1 MRIMLVFPRTHH
13 LTASPPVGLASLAA
27 TMRRQG
33 HTVRVLDAQILGLSD
48 RQVVDQ
54 AREFGPD
61 VLGMGMI
68 IGNHNRARE
77 LGRALKAALPATPLL
92 IGGPQASPLPG
103 LCLEET
109 GADVCVVGE
118 GERSLP
124 ALLGT
129 LAARGPLHDVPG
141 VAWLDDGQ
149 LRRSTPVEPLADLDA
164 LPFPEYDDAARV
176 FSHPLP
182 HQFLVRRF
190 PVAPMI
196 TSRGCPHSCSFCATP
211 GLLGRG
217 WRARSAESVVEE
229 MAWLV
234 RRHGV
239 REIHIQDD
247 AFAVSRDRVL
257 AICDGM
263 LSQGLDL
270 TWKFPNGVRIDR
282 VDREL
287 LRMMRQAGCYLVSF
301 GLETTDQAVL
311 DATGKQLDLACA
323 RQAVAD
329 AHAVG
334 LEAVAFLVV
343 GLPGETE
350 ETFRSTVRQVM
361 ELGFDYAHFSV
372 LLPLPGS
379 PMFEAWSPGEAALH
393 GADWDRF
400 RFYGGVAEQA
410 EARQWHLWANRR
422 FYLRPRTMAKS
433 LGRIKARQ
441 LPGFARVIRSY
452 FLW

>member
-1 MRIMLVFPRTHH
+1 MRVLLVFPRTHH

-27 TMRRQG
+27 TLRRLG
-33 HTVRVLDAQILGLSD
+33 HVVRVLDTQILGLSD
-48 RQVVDQ
+48 RQVV
-54 AREFGPD
+54 ARARAFAPD
-61 VLGMGMI
+61 LVGMGMI
-68 IGNHNRARE
+68 IGNHNRARA
-77 LGRALKAALPATPLL
+77 LGRTIKAALPGVPLV

-103 LCLEET
+103 LCLRET
-109 GADVCVVGE
+109 GADACAVGE
-118 GERSLP
+118 AERSLP
-124 ALLGT
+124 ALVEALTNG
-129 LAARGPLHDVPG
+129 GSPMGVPG
-141 VAWLDDGQ
+141 VAWLEDGQ
-149 LRRSTPVEPLADLDA
+149 LQRSVPVEPIADLDD
-164 LPFPEYDDAARV
+164 LPFPEYDDADRV

-190 PVAPMI
+190 PVAPII

-211 GLLGRG
+211 GLLGNG

-229 MAWLV
+229 MAWLA

-247 AFAVSRDRVL
+247 AFTVSRKRVL
-257 AICDGM
+257 DICEGM
-263 LSQGLDL
+263 LSRGLDL
-270 TWKFPNGVRIDR
+270 AWKFPNGVRIDR

-287 LRMMRQAGCYLVSF
+287 LAMMRRAGCYLVSF

-323 RQAVAD
+323 RQAVSD
-329 AHAVG
+329 AHAEG

-350 ETFRSTVRQVM
+350 QSFRSTVRLVM

-379 PMFEAWSPGEAALH
+379 PMFEAWSPGEDALV
-393 GADWDRF
+393 GTDWGRF

-422 FYLRPRTMAKS
+422 FYLRPRTMAQS

-441 LPGFARVIRSY
+441 LPGFVRVIRSY

>member
-1 MRIMLVFPRTHH
+1 M
-13 LTASPPVGLASLAA
+13 
-27 TMRRQG
+27 
-33 HTVRVLDAQILGLSD
+33 
-48 RQVVDQ
+48 
-54 AREFGPD
+54 
-61 VLGMGMI
+61 
-68 IGNHNRARE
+68 
-77 LGRALKAALPATPLL
+77 
-92 IGGPQASPLPG
+92 
-103 LCLEET
+103 
-109 GADVCVVGE
+109 
-118 GERSLP
+118 
-124 ALLGT
+124 
-129 LAARGPLHDVPG
+129 
-141 VAWLDDGQ
+141 
-149 LRRSTPVEPLADLDA
+149 
-164 LPFPEYDDAARV
+164 
-176 FSHPLP
+176 
-182 HQFLVRRF
+182 
-190 PVAPMI
+190 
-196 TSRGCPHSCSFCATP
+196 
-211 GLLGRG
+211 
-217 WRARSAESVVEE
+217 
-229 MAWLV
+229 
-234 RRHGV
+234 

>member
-1 MRIMLVFPRTHH
+1 MRVLLVFPRTLH

-27 TMRRQG
+27 TLRRQG
-33 HTVRVLDAQILGLSD
+33 HLVRVLDTQILGLSD
-48 RQVVDQ
+48 QGVVDR
-54 AREFGPD
+54 ARAFAPD
-61 VLGMGMI
+61 AVGLGMI
-68 IGNHNRARE
+68 IGNHVRARS
-77 LGRALKAALPATPLL
+77 LGRALKAALPDTPLI

-103 LCLEET
+103 LCLRET

-118 GERSLP
+118 GERTLP
-124 ALLGT
+124 LLLET
-129 LAARGPLHDVPG
+129 LVARAPLKDVPG
-141 VAWLDDGQ
+141 VAYLDGGA
-149 LRRSTPVEPLADLDA
+149 LVMTSPVEPIVDLDA
-164 LPFPEYDDAARV
+164 LPFPEYDDVERV
-176 FSHPLP
+176 FNHPLP

-190 PVAPMI
+190 PVAPII

-211 GLLGRG
+211 GLLGKG
-217 WRARSAESVVEE
+217 WRARSASSVVEE

-234 RRHGV
+234 REHGV

-247 AFAVSRDRVL
+247 AFAASRPRVME
-257 AICDGM
+257 ICEGM
-263 LSQGLDL
+263 LRQGLDL

-282 VDREL
+282 VDRQM
-287 LRMMRQAGCYLVSF
+287 LRMMRRAGCYLVSF

-311 DATGKQLDLACA
+311 DATGKKLDLACA

-329 AHAVG
+329 AHAEG

-350 ETFRSTVRQVM
+350 ASFRRTVQQVM
-361 ELGFDYAHFSV
+361 DLNFDYAHFSV

-379 PMFEAWSPGEAALH
+379 PMFEAWSPGEMALE
-393 GADWDRF
+393 GNDWDRF

-410 EARQWHLWANRR
+410 HARKWHLQANRR
-422 FYLRPRTMAKS
+422 FYLRPRTMVRS
-433 LGRIKARQ
+433 LGRIKLRQ